1 MEYVMLTVN
10 GRDVKKIPTFKC
22 ESVVR
27 EVQDAVDEKARS
39 IGLPYGDLVSTRR
52 IEDKK
57 WNTINN

>member
-57 WNTINN
+57 